1 MNRNQ
6 FRSSYHSTD
15 RGFSAVQAPKVR
27 LVLPAYN
34 EEASLFLLLESAG
47 YVLAGMP
54 DGGSVYVVDD
64 GSTDSTADIVLTF
77 AGQGVELI
85 SHERN
90 RGLHQA
96 VRTGFVEAL
105 KDMEPDGVIV
115 AMDADNTHHPSLIP
129 HMLERIAAGADVVI
143 ASRFAPGGKMI
154 GAPLVRRL
162 YSLGARTLLSLR
174 FPSCGARDFTCGYRA
189 YRVATLRKA
198 FDRWG
203 DDFINVPGFACM
215 LDILLR
221 LHTLGA
227 RIEEVP
233 LVLRY
238 DLKESPSKLRVLRTI
253 RNTLK
258 LLGPR
263 RD

>member
-1 MNRNQ
+1 M
-6 FRSSYHSTD
+6 
-15 RGFSAVQAPKVR
+15 
-27 LVLPAYN
+27 
-34 EEASLFLLLESAG
+34 
-47 YVLAGMP
+47 
-54 DGGSVYVVDD
+54 
-64 GSTDSTADIVLTF
+64 
-77 AGQGVELI
+77 
-85 SHERN
+85 
-90 RGLHQA
+90 
-96 VRTGFVEAL
+96 
-105 KDMEPDGVIV
+105 
-115 AMDADNTHHPSLIP
+115 
-129 HMLERIAAGADVVI
+129 
-143 ASRFAPGGKMI
+143 
-154 GAPLVRRL
+154 
-162 YSLGARTLLSLR
+162 
-174 FPSCGARDFTCGYRA
+174 
-189 YRVATLRKA
+189 ATLRKA

-263 RD
+263 RN